1 MNEHPLAGC
10 RVLVTRPAGR
20 QEELVEAIESRG
32 GQAIC
37 LPLLA
42 IEPIKDAEAGTRLR
56 ENLSR
61 LQDYD
66 LLILVSVN
74 AVRFGARQ
82 ISENSA
88 VISPQATVL
97 AVGAA
102 TAREAASILDRP
114 VHGPAVG
121 SGSEALLDLPQLE
134 DVKDLRIAIFRGKG
148 GRELLAAELRRR
160 GATVEYLE
168 VYRRAPVAGAAE
180 RLQIILAQSPPDAV
194 VITSAEALAR
204 WRELLSEVAL
214 AHNGRILRAA
224 EPATRAKNGPIALP
238 LKADEGAGHKADHL
252 LETPVVVP
260 SRRVA
265 ELAAQHGFTVV
276 IDAGDA
282 GVKAIVEALAAHLRR
297 RED

>member
-1 MNEHPLAGC
+1 MNELPLAGC

-20 QEELVEAIESRG
+20 QKELIEAIESRG
-32 GQAIC
+32 GEAIC

-42 IEPIKDAEAGTRLR
+42 IGPIKDAGAGTRLR

-114 VHGPAVG
+114 VHGPAAG

-134 DVKDLRIAIFRGKG
+134 DVKDRRIAIFRGEG
-148 GRELLAAELRRR
+148 GRELLAEALRRR
-160 GATVEYLE
+160 GAIVDYLE
-168 VYRRAPVAGAAE
+168 VYCRAPAAGAAE
-180 RLQIILAQSPPDAV
+180 RLQKILAQCPPDIAV
-194 VITSAEALAR
+194 VTSAEALAH
-204 WRELLSEVAL
+204 WRELLGKAAMARKSEL
-214 AHNGRILRAA
+214 PRST
-224 EPATRAKNGPIALP
+224 EPATPAKNRLIALP
-238 LKADEGAGHKADHL
+238 LKANEGDGQKADRFL
-252 LETPVVVP
+252 QTPVVVP
-260 SRRVA
+260 SRRVV

-282 GVKAIVEALAAHLRR
+282 GVEATVEALASHWKQ
-297 RED
+297 REN

>member
-1 MNEHPLAGC
+1 MNELPLAGC
-10 RVLVTRPAGR
+10 RVLVTRPSGR
-20 QEELVEAIESRG
+20 QKELIEAIESRG
-32 GQAIC
+32 GEAIC

-42 IEPIKDAEAGTRLR
+42 IGPIKDAEAVARLG

-61 LQDYD
+61 LQDFD
-66 LLILVSVN
+66 LLIFVSVN

-82 ISENSA
+82 ISEYSA

-114 VHGPAVG
+114 VNGPAAG
-121 SGSEALLDLPQLE
+121 SGSEALLDLPQLK
-134 DVKDLRIAIFRGKG
+134 DVKDRRIAIFRGEG
-148 GRELLAAELRRR
+148 GRELLATELRQR

-168 VYRRAPVAGAAE
+168 VYRRTPAAGAAE
-180 RLQIILAQSPPDAV
+180 RLENILAQSPPDAAV
-194 VITSAEALAR
+194 VTSAEALAR
-204 WRELLSEVAL
+204 WRELLGEAAL
-214 AHNGRILRAA
+214 ARSGRMPRST
-224 EPATRAKNGPIALP
+224 EPATPAKNRLIALP
-238 LKADEGAGHKADHL
+238 LKANEGDGHKADHF

-282 GVKAIVEALAAHLRR
+282 GAEATVEALASHWKQ
-297 RED
+297 REN

>member
-32 GQAIC
+32 GEAIC

-42 IEPIKDAEAGTRLR
+42 IGPIKGAEAGTRLR

-214 AHNGRILRAA
+214 AHNGRLLRAA

-276 IDAGDA
+276 IDADDA